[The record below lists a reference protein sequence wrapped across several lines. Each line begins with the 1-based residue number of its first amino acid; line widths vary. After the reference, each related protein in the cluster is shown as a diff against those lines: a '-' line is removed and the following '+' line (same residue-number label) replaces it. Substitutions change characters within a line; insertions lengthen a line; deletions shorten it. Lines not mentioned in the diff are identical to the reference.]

1 MRFTLEVNN
10 PRYWLVKADELL
22 REAIATEDM
31 TKFHDNLRLAI
42 TLLAMVRVH
51 EEIAPNKEA

>member
-10 PRYWLVKADELL
+10 PQYWLVKADELI
-22 REAIATEDM
+22 RESTSLPKE
-31 TKFHDNLRLAI
+31 KFHDNLRLAI

-51 EEIAPNKEA
+51 EENSLDKET